1 MKISRISKI
10 AGASLLGFCAV
21 SLGVDKANLGPAAS
35 QAAGFVG
42 AFLGSIAA
50 QRRQLKKRANTD
62 PRAKTATPTT
72 AKPTTPKPKTAEPK
86 AARNTAQVPP
96 E

>member
-10 AGASLLGFCAV
+10 AGAGLLGFCAV

-50 QRRQLKKRANTD
+50 QRRQLKKRVNTD
-62 PRAKTATPTT
+62 PRSKT
-72 AKPTTPKPKTAEPK
+72 AKPTTVKPKTAEPK